1 MQRKHAVWPKFSGI
15 KRATF
20 RGILLFLFQPVG
32 GKRQNTGSNRK
43 NMAEPSEP
51 CGCLVMG
58 GGRAAEP
65 GDSFDRCLCSMIQ
78 DSGIMLWLVKCLHV
92 DRFAV
97 LLTLPHSTR
106 PYHSPKRAINMPVI
120 CCKKKNTLLKYRAFL
135 ILSCDKLWWHLRNDW
150 LIDRRSK
157 GTVITNQWIHAMHV
171 AYS

>member
-1 MQRKHAVWPKFSGI
+1 MRFDRNFPE
-15 KRATF
+15 
-20 RGILLFLFQPVG
+20 
-32 GKRQNTGSNRK
+32 SNGR
-43 NMAEPSEP
+43 PSEVFYFFCSNQLGVKGKTQGQIGKIWP
-51 CGCLVMG
+51 SQASRAVAWWWGGG

-78 DSGIMLWLVKCLHV
+78 DSGIMLWLVKCFHV

-135 ILSCDKLWWHLRNDW
+135 ILSCDKLWSHLRNDW

-157 GTVITNQWIHAMHV
+157 GTAITNQWIHAMHV